1 MQTATQQAKQDTQPA
16 PAMRILKIGTCPS
29 LSESSTLT
37 FAVACDDESAI
48 YFRILEN
55 SGGGYHSAKEW
66 VPLNA
71 IGKALSESTNIT
83 SFTLHPIYKG
93 KSLNN
98 GGFLLAALKNEGLVL
113 SSASEDKKVRSYQL
127 GDPGKFMAEIKM
139 LMDSDISLDPDAK
152 PKKVA
157 AIKKAGNSKKVAAET
172 APLTTE
178 NCAL

>member
-1 MQTATQQAKQDTQPA
+1 MQTATQQAKQTA

-37 FAVACDDESAI
+37 YHVGCDDESAI
-48 YFRILEN
+48 YFRVFDN
-55 SGGGYHSAKEW
+55 SSSGYFNKEW
-66 VPLNA
+66 VSMES
-71 IGKALSESTNIT
+71 IGKALGDSTNIT

-98 GGFLLAALKNEGLVL
+98 GGFLLAALKAEGLVL
-113 SSASEDKKVRSYQL
+113 ASEDAKVRSYQM
-127 GDPGKFMAEIKM
+127 GNPEKFLAATDLLVKG
-139 LMDSDISLDPDAK
+139 SVNLDVDTK

-157 AIKKAGNSKKVAAET
+157 AIKKAGNSKKVAAEA
-172 APLTTE
+172 APLTAE